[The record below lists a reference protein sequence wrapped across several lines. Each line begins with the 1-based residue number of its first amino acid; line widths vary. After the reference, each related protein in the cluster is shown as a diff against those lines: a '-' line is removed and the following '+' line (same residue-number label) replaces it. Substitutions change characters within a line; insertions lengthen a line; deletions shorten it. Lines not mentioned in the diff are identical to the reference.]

1 MKRAFIMVLDSF
13 GIGAT
18 EDAERFGDVGA
29 DTLGHIAE
37 ACAKGEADNG
47 RKGPLNL
54 PNLTR
59 LGLAKAHEGST
70 GFIPAGMDGNA
81 EVIGAYAWAHEMS
94 SGKDTP
100 SGHWEIAGVPVLFE
114 WGYFSDHENSFPQEL
129 LDKLVERA
137 NLPGYL
143 GNCHSSG
150 TVILDQLGE
159 EHMKTGKPIFY
170 TSADSVFQIACHEET
185 FGLDKLYELCEIAR
199 EELTN
204 GGYNIGRVIARPFIG
219 DKAGNF
225 QRTGNR
231 HDLAVEPPAPTVL
244 QKLVERAN
252 LPGYLGNCH
261 SSGTVILDQLGEEH
275 MKTGKPIFYT
285 SADSV
290 FQIACHE
297 ETFGLDKLYE
307 LCEIAR
313 EELTN
318 GGYNIGRVI
327 ARPFIG
333 DKAGNFQR
341 TGNRHDLAVEPPAP
355 TVLQKLVD
363 EKHGQV
369 VSVGKIADIYA
380 NCGITKKVKA
390 TGLDALFDA
399 TIKEM
404 KEAGDNTIVFTNFVD
419 FDSSWGHR
427 RDVAGYAAGLELF
440 DRRLP
445 ELMSL
450 LRDDDI
456 LILTADHGC
465 DPTWTGT
472 DHTREHI
479 PVLVYGPKVKPGSLG
494 HRETFADIGQTLAK
508 YFGTSD
514 MEYGK
519 AMF

>member
-219 DKAGNF
+219 DKAV
-225 QRTGNR
+225 TSSVPVTVMTWLLNR
-231 HDLAVEPPAPTVL
+231 QHRPCCRNWLMKNTARWFLSVKL
-244 QKLVERAN
+244 Q
-252 LPGYLGNCH
+252 
-261 SSGTVILDQLGEEH
+261 
-275 MKTGKPIFYT
+275 T
-285 SADSV
+285 S
-290 FQIACHE
+290 
-297 ETFGLDKLYE
+297 T
-307 LCEIAR
+307 
-313 EELTN
+313 
-318 GGYNIGRVI
+318 
-327 ARPFIG
+327 
-333 DKAGNFQR
+333 
-341 TGNRHDLAVEPPAP
+341 
-355 TVLQKLVD
+355 
-363 EKHGQV
+363 
-369 VSVGKIADIYA
+369 
-380 NCGITKKVKA
+380 
-390 TGLDALFDA
+390 
-399 TIKEM
+399 
-404 KEAGDNTIVFTNFVD
+404 
-419 FDSSWGHR
+419 
-427 RDVAGYAAGLELF
+427 
-440 DRRLP
+440 
-445 ELMSL
+445 
-450 LRDDDI
+450 
-456 LILTADHGC
+456 LTAAS
-465 DPTWTGT
+465 
-472 DHTREHI
+472 
-479 PVLVYGPKVKPGSLG
+479 PKSESDRPG
-494 HRETFADIGQTLAK
+494 RAV
-508 YFGTSD
+508 
-514 MEYGK
+514 
-519 AMF
+519 